1 MWKAAVAAAGVF
13 ALAGTTILVAQDR
26 GGEGYRRMGP
36 GMMQGDRDG
45 PRGGGHPWNRLG
57 GALVMGREH
66 PKLSADDM
74 RAFADARIAALHAG
88 LELRPDQ
95 EKNWPPFEQALRAA
109 AKDRI
114 DRLEGRILKRAQDT
128 RDFIKTQYEHGAA
141 SLVDLLFA
149 ERTLSRLFRA
159 RSRACLSSAA
169 CPGRKSKRCR
179 SAWTSNFF
187 VPVGV
192 RTLTQTSTSFV
203 RGDSITFTMWRFY
216 SARCPK

>member
-1 MWKAAVAAAGVF
+1 MWKAAVVAAGVF

-45 PRGGGHPWNRLG
+45 PRGGGGTGWHRFG

-66 PKLSADDM
+66 RRLSPDDM

-88 LELRPDQ
+88 LQLRPDQ

-114 DRLEGRILKRAQDT
+114 DRIQARQAAGDGDQQASDPIERLKRVADAMSKRGATLKQIADTAAPLYQSLDDAQKNRFRILARFG
-128 RDFIKTQYEHGAA
+128 RHHHHHGGWHRR
-141 SLVDLLFA
+141 F
-149 ERTLSRLFRA
+149 ER
-159 RSRACLSSAA
+159 
-169 CPGRKSKRCR
+169 G
-179 SAWTSNFF
+179 
-187 VPVGV
+187 GEE
-192 RTLTQTSTSFV
+192 
-203 RGDSITFTMWRFY
+203 GDR
-216 SARCPK
+216 